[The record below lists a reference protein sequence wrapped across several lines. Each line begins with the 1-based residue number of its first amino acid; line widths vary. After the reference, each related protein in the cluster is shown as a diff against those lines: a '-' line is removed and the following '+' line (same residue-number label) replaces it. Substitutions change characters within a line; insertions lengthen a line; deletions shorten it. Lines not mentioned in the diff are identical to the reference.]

1 MSIIS
6 PWLFYMADTLGALL
20 FFLKAL
26 AFLSCGIGLVS
37 YAVNFEIQDKV
48 DKLYILMKDLSEHNY
63 TARDYF
69 GYDVTRDCIKARAE
83 DVLDIQK
90 EFKRIKRIFKICVVL
105 FIISTIGVIV
115 IPDRDTTYKMIAAS
129 VVTTDNIKAA
139 EDNIVDFIAKVANAL
154 ENGNTL
160 TESN

>member
-6 PWLFYMADTLGALL
+6 PWLFYMADTLDALL
-20 FFLKAL
+20 MFLKAL

-48 DKLYILMKDLSEHNY
+48 DKLYILMEDLSKHKY
-63 TARDYF
+63 TARDPY
-69 GYDVTRDCIKARAE
+69 GCDVTRDHIKARAQ

-90 EFKRIKRIFKICVVL
+90 EFKRVKRIFKISVVI
-105 FIISTIGVIV
+105 FIISSIGIIA

-129 VVTTDNIKAA
+129 VITTDNIKAA

>member
-6 PWLFYMADTLGALL
+6 PWLFYMADTLDA
-20 FFLKAL
+20 FLKFLKVL

-37 YAVNFEIQDKV
+37 YVVNFEIQDKV
-48 DKLYILMKDLSEHNY
+48 DKLYILMEDLSKHNY
-63 TARDYF
+63 TARDPY
-69 GYDVTRDCIKARAE
+69 GCDVTRDHIKARAQ

-90 EFKRIKRIFKICVVL
+90 EFKRVKRIFKISVVI
-105 FIISTIGVIV
+105 FIISSIGIIV

-129 VVTTDNIKAA
+129 VITTDNIKAA
-139 EDNIVDFIAKVANAL
+139 EDNIVDFIAKVTNAL

>member
-26 AFLSCGIGLVS
+26 LFLSCAIGVCSFVATLDVT
-37 YAVNFEIQDKV
+37 DKINS
-48 DKLYILMKDLSEHNY
+48 LYKGMKYLSEHNFKVKDHY
-63 TARDYF
+63 DR
-69 GYDVTRDCIKARAE
+69 DVTQDHIKARAQ

-90 EFKRIKRIFKICVVL
+90 EFKQIKRICKICLVV
-105 FIISTIGVIV
+105 FIISSIGTIV
-115 IPDRDTTYKMIAAS
+115 IPNKETTYKMIAAS
-129 VVTTDNIKAA
+129 VITTDNIKAA

-154 ENGNTL
+154 ENGKTL

>member
-6 PWLFYMADTLGALL
+6 PWLFYMADTLDA
-20 FFLKAL
+20 FLKL
-26 AFLSCGIGLVS
+26 LKVIAFLSCGIGFCS
-37 YAVNFEIQDKV
+37 YFATLDIQDKLIS
-48 DKLYILMKDLSEHNY
+48 LYKRMEDLSKHNY
-63 TARDYF
+63 TARDPY
-69 GYDVTRDCIKARAE
+69 GCDVTRDHIKARAQ

-90 EFKRIKRIFKICVVL
+90 EFKTIRKIFKICVVL
-105 FIISTIGVIV
+105 FVISSVGIV
-115 IPDRDTTYKMIAAS
+115 LIPDRDTTYKMIAAS
-129 VVTTDNIKAA
+129 VITTDNIKAA